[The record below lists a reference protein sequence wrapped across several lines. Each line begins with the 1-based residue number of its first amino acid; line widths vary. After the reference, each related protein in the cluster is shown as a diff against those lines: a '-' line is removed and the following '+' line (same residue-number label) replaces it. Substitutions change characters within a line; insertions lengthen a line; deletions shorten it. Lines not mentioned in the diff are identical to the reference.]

1 MHIRMYTCEFS
12 IWTSK
17 LVKGESHL
25 RQLTLWLVA
34 SSMKRKS
41 FLVTTNKLQ
50 IWSVWIVLVCIC
62 LECNL
67 LEIKLPTYLP
77 CYSKERLGFSVK
89 VAIKIKKKNSTQH
102 SQSILRVVL
111 SLTQGGVTQRCS
123 IFINSNYE
131 VLVECVVGACPV
143 HQGPLL
149 HSFDSGDFILIYVWV
164 L

>member
-1 MHIRMYTCEFS
+1 MYTCDFS

-25 RQLTLWLVA
+25 GQLTLWLVA

-41 FLVTTNKLQ
+41 FMVTTNKLQ

-67 LEIKLPTYLP
+67 LEIKLPTYLT
-77 CYSKERLGFSVK
+77 CFSKQRWGYSVK
-89 VAIKIKKKNSTQH
+89 VAIKIKKKQYPTFSIDSTCGAVPDSRWGDTTMLYFYQLK
-102 SQSILRVVL
+102 LRSSCWVHCGSL
-111 SLTQGGVTQRCS
+111 S
-123 IFINSNYE
+123 
-131 VLVECVVGACPV
+131 CPP
-143 HQGPLL
+143 GPLL